1 MSWLFEDP
9 TMLIASGVLIEAL
22 LAVALVKSGRLV
34 LLLAMAGVLALVLA
48 GVFVERLVV
57 TEREQI
63 EATLDG
69 VSRELEANN
78 LEGVL
83 SWIDPAAD
91 GMRQDVRARVS
102 QARIRE
108 VRVFDLNIDINHYV
122 TPPTAQAHFTG
133 RIRGTYRGEAP
144 ASGEGM
150 LLRRLT
156 VDFRQAGDRWLIT
169 DYQDRG
175 PITGHEQ

>member
-22 LAVALVKSGRLV
+22 LAVALVKSGRAA
-34 LLLAMAGVLALVLA
+34 LLLAMAGVLVLVLG
-48 GVFVERLVV
+48 GVFVERMVV

-69 VSRELEANN
+69 VSHELEANN
-78 LEGVL
+78 IEGVL
-83 SWIDPAAD
+83 SWIDPASE
-91 GMRQDVRARVS
+91 GMREDVRARLS
-102 QARIRE
+102 QARISE
-108 VRVFDLNIDINHYV
+108 VRVFDLNVNINHYV
-122 TPPTAQAHFTG
+122 TPPTAQADFTG
-133 RIRGTYRGEAP
+133 RIRGRYRGE
-144 ASGEGM
+144 GGGGDGM

-169 DYQDRG
+169 GYQDRG
-175 PITGHEQ
+175 MITGHEQ